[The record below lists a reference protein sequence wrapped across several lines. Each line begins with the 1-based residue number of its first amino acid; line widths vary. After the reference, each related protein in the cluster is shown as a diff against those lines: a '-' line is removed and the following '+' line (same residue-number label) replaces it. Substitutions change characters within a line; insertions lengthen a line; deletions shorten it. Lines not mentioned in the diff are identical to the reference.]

1 MIYRAKIIINDTVAL
16 RQLKFYYRS
25 SFLYT
30 SFVSVR
36 KNMKATYVKTSLKT
50 LVDIT
55 KIVTIHYYEFD
66 SRFVFEGESHDFWEM
81 VYVDGGRVKVK
92 SGEEECE
99 LSQGDVIFHAPN
111 EFHSIR
117 ALDSSPNFFVIS
129 FVCNSPSMDCL
140 VGYRTGLDKNLKP
153 FISSIIKEAENSF
166 VIPKNDPKLRKL
178 TKKENAALGGEQ
190 LIKNYLEELLILLMR
205 MIAKESTTSLF
216 PSKESMENHLVTAVK
231 NYIDEKVYE
240 NPRLLDV
247 CRALGYSKSYLS
259 KLFREQTGESI
270 ANYSIKRKIKKAKQL
285 IREGN
290 MNFSEISDK
299 LSFDNPQYF
308 SRVFKRETGMTPSE
322 FMRSLRFKD

>member
-1 MIYRAKIIINDTVAL
+1 MIYRAKIIIYDAVVL

-30 SFVSVR
+30 KRKIAR
-36 KNMKATYVKTSLKT
+36 KNMKATYVKTSLKSI
-50 LVDIT
+50 VNIT

-66 SRFVFEGESHDFWEM
+66 SKFVFEGESHDFWEM

-92 SGEEECE
+92 SGEDECE

-129 FVCNSPSMDCL
+129 FVCPSPSMDCF
-140 VGYRTGLDKNLKP
+140 VGYRTTLDKNLKP

-166 VIPKNDPKLRKL
+166 VIPTNDTKLRKL

-205 MIAKESTTSLF
+205 SIAKCGTATLF
-216 PSKESMENHLVTAVK
+216 PTKESMENHLVKAVK
-231 NYIDEKVYE
+231 VFIEEKIYE
-240 NPRLLDV
+240 NPRLSDI

-270 ANYSIKRKIKKAKQL
+270 ASFAIKNKIKKAKQL

-299 LSFDNPQYF
+299 LAFDNPQYF
-308 SRVFKRETGMTPSE
+308 SRVFKREAGVTPSE
-322 FMRSLRFKD
+322 FMRSLSFKD

>member
-1 MIYRAKIIINDTVAL
+1 MSI
-16 RQLKFYYRS
+16 
-25 SFLYT
+25 
-30 SFVSVR
+30 R
-36 KNMKATYVKTSLKT
+36 KNMKATYVKTSIKS
-50 LVDIT
+50 LVNIT

-66 SRFVFEGESHDFWEM
+66 SKFVFGGESHDFWEM

-92 SGEEECE
+92 SGDEECV
-99 LSQGDVIFHAPN
+99 LSQGDIIFHAPN

-129 FVCNSPSMDCL
+129 FVCPSPAMECL
-140 VGYRTGLDKNLKP
+140 VGYRTTLDRMLKP

-166 VIPKNDPKLRKL
+166 VIPKNDPSLRKL

-190 LIKNYLEELLILLMR
+190 LVKNYLEELLILLMR
-205 MIAKESTTSLF
+205 AIAKKESASLF
-216 PSKESMENHLVTAVK
+216 PSKESMENHLVKATREF
-231 NYIDEKVYE
+231 IEERVYE
-240 NPRLLDV
+240 NLRLSDI

-270 ANYSIKRKIKKAKQL
+270 AGFAVKTKIKKAKQL

-308 SRVFKRETGMTPSE
+308 SRVFKRETGVTPSA
-322 FMRSLRFKD
+322 FMRSLSFKD

>member
-1 MIYRAKIIINDTVAL
+1 MIYRAKIIIYDTVAW

-30 SFVSVR
+30 SFVGAR
-36 KNMKATYVKTSLKT
+36 KNMKATYVKTSLKS

-66 SRFVFEGESHDFWEM
+66 SSFVFEGESHDFWEM
-81 VYVDGGRVKVK
+81 VYVDGGRVKVR
-92 SGEEECE
+92 SGDEECE

-129 FVCNSPSMDCL
+129 FVSNSPSMDCL

-166 VIPKNDPKLRKL
+166 VIPKNDPTPRKL
-178 TKKENAALGGEQ
+178 AKKENAALGGEQ

-205 MIAKESTTSLF
+205 TIAKESATSLF

-231 NYIDEKVYE
+231 DYIDEKVYE
-240 NPRLLDV
+240 NPRLLDI

-259 KLFREQTGESI
+259 KLFKDQTGESI
-270 ANYSIKRKIKKAKQL
+270 ASYAIKRKIKKAKQL
-285 IREGN
+285 IREGS

-322 FMRSLRFKD
+322 FMRTLRFKD